1 MRRTT
6 ILLLVL
12 CLCMGALSLPASAAV
27 DLGVTFGINTD
38 KPIEGSTITVTAIV
52 EDAGGLVP
60 GEFGNGTVSVT
71 AGGEDLG
78 TQNLSFNDTTEA
90 MTFDFEWMAAK
101 KGSATVTVTIAV
113 VGDTDSSNDQV
124 SRTYEVKAPSGVE
137 AGDLSGTA
145 LMIGAISLLLFF
157 GVIIASVLG
166 IIPQDR
172 LPVQPALL
180 LTTFIIMG
188 LVYIGSTQ
196 DESVAHFGLTNLAST
211 IIIHPITA
219 LISGFLVA
227 GALEAAGA
235 FEAAADALQRMEGLK
250 WPKTSTTPLFGIVGV
265 VVVLVNLPT
274 IIAMPCGRILAAAL
288 MPAALFFGIRVAR
301 TFQMPALV
309 SVVVFA
315 FIVNA
320 AASCG
325 PSLIGGIGTIG
336 EGLAAL
342 PPGSLSDAQQIG
354 IILAT
359 GVCAL
364 VMRFVTVS
372 VPPDLAEEEEERLE
386 AERREAEKA
395 KQVFPEDKPSGGVR
409 P

>member
-1 MRRTT
+1 VRRTALA
-6 ILLLVL
+6 ILALFI
-12 CLCMGALSLPASAAV
+12 CLGALAMPVAAEV
-27 DLGVTFGINTD
+27 NLGVSFEIDTEEPL
-38 KPIEGSTITVTAIV
+38 KGSNITVTSTVEDVGGLVDPETAVGNITVTADTEV
-52 EDAGGLVP
+52 
-60 GEFGNGTVSVT
+60 
-71 AGGEDLG
+71 LG
-78 TQNLSFNDTTEA
+78 TADFIFNNTTG
-90 MTFDFEWMAAK
+90 MMVFTFEWRPMDT
-101 KGSATVTVTIAV
+101 GDVTITATIDV
-113 VGDTDSSNDQV
+113 PGDTDISDNQAATDYKV
-124 SRTYEVKAPSGVE
+124 SDPSGVQV
-137 AGDLSGTA
+137 GDLSPTA
-145 LMIGAISLLLFF
+145 MMIGAISLILFF

-172 LPVQPALL
+172 LPVQPALI

-188 LVYIGSTQ
+188 LAYIGSTV
-196 DESVAHFGLTNLAST
+196 DDSVAHFSLSQLSST

-235 FEAAADALQRMEGLK
+235 FEAAADGLQRMEGFKLGGSK
-250 WPKTSTTPLFGIVGV
+250 TPLFGLVGV
-265 VVVLVNLPT
+265 VVILTNLPT

-301 TFQMPALV
+301 SFQRPALV

-342 PPGSLSDAQQIG
+342 PPGSLADAQQIG

-364 VMRFVTVS
+364 VMRFVTVA
-372 VPPDLAEEEEERLE
+372 VPPDLIEEEEERRE
-386 AERREAEKA
+386 AERKAAEKEKDVYPDIKPAGGA
-395 KQVFPEDKPSGGVR
+395 KP
-409 P
+409 

>member
-1 MRRTT
+1 MRRTV
-6 ILLLVL
+6 IALLTL
-12 CLCMGALSLPASAAV
+12 CLCLGAFAVPAAAAV
-27 DLGVTFGINTD
+27 DLGVSFTIDTD
-38 KPIEGSTITVTAIV
+38 KPLTGSTITVTAEV
-52 EDAGGLVP
+52 EDIGVLVDP
-60 GEFGNGTVSVT
+60 ETADGTITVT
-71 AGGEDLG
+71 AGTEDLG
-78 TQNLSFNDTTEA
+78 SQNFTFNNTTSI
-90 MTFDFEWMAAK
+90 MLFDFEWVPMDR
-101 KGSATVTVTIAV
+101 GDVTITATIDLP
-113 VGDTDSSNDQV
+113 GDTDTSNNEA
-124 SRTYEVKAPSGVE
+124 SETFEVRGPSGVE
-137 AGDLSGTA
+137 VGELSGTA
-145 LMIGAISLLLFF
+145 LMIGAVSLILFF

-172 LPVQPALL
+172 LPVQPALI

-188 LVYIGSTQ
+188 LAYIGSTQ
-196 DESVAHFGLTNLAST
+196 DDSVAHFNLSQLSST

-235 FEAAADALQRMEGLK
+235 FEAAADGLQRMEGFKLK
-250 WPKTSTTPLFGIVGV
+250 GSSTPIFGIVGTV
-265 VVVLVNLPT
+265 VILTNLPT

-288 MPAALFFGIRVAR
+288 MPAALFFGVRVAR
-301 TFQMPALV
+301 SFQIPALV

-364 VMRFVTVS
+364 VMRFVTVA
-372 VPPDLAEEEEERLE
+372 VPPDLAEEEEEERLE
-386 AERREAEKA
+386 AERKAAEKE
-395 KQVFPEDKPSGGVR
+395 KDLFPDQKPAGGAN

>member
-1 MRRTT
+1 VKRSALA
-6 ILLLVL
+6 LLTLAL
-12 CLCMGALSLPASAAV
+12 CLLAMASPALAAI
-27 DLGVTFGINTD
+27 DLGVSISGLDTE
-38 KPIEGSTITVTAIV
+38 KPVEGSTITVSVLV
-52 EDAGGLVP
+52 EDAGPLGG
-60 GEFGNGTVSVT
+60 GETASGNLTVS
-71 AGGEDLG
+71 AGTEELG
-78 TQNLSFNDTTEA
+78 VVLVDFDNTTGS
-90 MTFDFEWMAAK
+90 MTYTFEWEPLKTGTFTLTAALDV
-101 KGSATVTVTIAV
+101 G
-113 VGDTDSSNDQV
+113 GDTDASNDQA
-124 SRTYEVKAPSGVE
+124 SRSYEVVKASGGEVGE
-137 AGDLSGTA
+137 LSGTA
-145 LMIGAISLLLFF
+145 MLIGVVSLVLFF

-172 LPVQPALL
+172 LPVQPALI

-188 LVYIGSTQ
+188 LAYIGSTY
-196 DESVAHFGLTNLAST
+196 DDSVASFSLSQLAST

-235 FEAAADALQRMEGLK
+235 FEAAADGLQRLEGF
-250 WPKTSTTPLFGIVGV
+250 KTKGSETPIFGIVGV
-265 VVVLVNLPT
+265 VVLLTNLPT

-288 MPAALFFGIRVAR
+288 MPAALFFGVRVAR
-301 TFQMPALV
+301 SFQIPALV

-342 PPGSLSDAQQIG
+342 PPGSLADAQQIG

-372 VPPDLAEEEEERLE
+372 IPPDLQEEEEERME
-386 AERREAEKA
+386 AERQAAKKA
-395 KQVFPEDKPSGGVR
+395 KQVFPEDKPAGGVK

>member
-1 MRRTT
+1 MRRTV
-6 ILLLVL
+6 IALLVL
-12 CLCMGALSLPASAAV
+12 CLCLGAFAVPAAAAV
-27 DLGVTFGINTD
+27 DLGISFTIDTD
-38 KPIEGSTITVTAIV
+38 KPLKGSTITVTAKV
-52 EDAGGLVP
+52 EDVGGLVVA
-60 GEFGNGTVSVT
+60 ETADGTITVT
-71 AGGEDLG
+71 AGTEELG
-78 TQNLSFNDTTEA
+78 SQAFTFNNTTGLMA
-90 MTFDFEWMAAK
+90 FDFEWGPMD
-101 KGSATVTVTIAV
+101 TDDVTITAIIDV
-113 VGDTDSSNDQV
+113 PGDTDTSNNEA
-124 SRTYEVKAPSGVE
+124 SETYEVRDPSGVE
-137 AGDLSGTA
+137 VGELSGTA
-145 LMIGAISLLLFF
+145 LMIGAVSLILFF

-172 LPVQPALL
+172 LPIQPALI

-188 LVYIGSTQ
+188 LAYIGSTQ
-196 DESVAHFGLTNLAST
+196 DDSVSSFNLTQLAST
-211 IIIHPITA
+211 IIIHPVTA

-235 FEAAADALQRMEGLK
+235 FEAAADGLQRMEGFKLK
-250 WPKTSTTPLFGIVGV
+250 GSATPIFGIVGTV
-265 VVVLVNLPT
+265 VILTNLPT

-288 MPAALFFGIRVAR
+288 MPAALFFGVRVAKS
-301 TFQMPALV
+301 FQIPALV

-364 VMRFVTVS
+364 VMRFVTVA
-372 VPPDLAEEEEERLE
+372 VPPDLAEEEEDRLE
-386 AERREAEKA
+386 AERKAAEKE
-395 KQVFPEDKPSGGVR
+395 KNVFPDLGPAGGAKP
-409 P
+409 